1 MKKQTRQ
8 DALLK
13 HLSKG
18 GKLSIK
24 NAYTFFG
31 ISNISREVRRLVEK
45 PFDIELLREKKHG
58 KTKYGSP
65 CVWYEYTASKSTQ
78 KKIAGILKRMKK

>member
-1 MKKQTRQ
+1 MTRQ
-8 DALLK
+8 EALLT
-13 HLSKG
+13 HLKTG

-24 NAYTFFG
+24 TAYTYFG
-31 ISNISREVRRLVEK
+31 VSNISREVRRLVEK
-45 PFDIELLREKKHG
+45 PFDIELIREKKHG